1 MKPQTTLAFV
11 FLLLFAVQ
19 VQALAMGPA
28 RVEYI
33 FKPGMQGEF
42 TLKVTENAGEQT
54 SIVMYAEGELA
65 EYITDISPSN
75 FTLKAHETRDVIYKF
90 KLPESLPKYGRNET
104 LVIAKTASLQRQ
116 RFGQFTATVAIGHQ
130 WWVHVPYPYKYAE
143 ATVRTENVPLSV
155 ILDKQPMFFDVRITN
170 LGSEDLQTALTFEI
184 KSPEGKTLKKFAPR
198 NNPLPL
204 RESKIEEF
212 DWIPEDPSSIRPG
225 IYSTVAK
232 VEFGGDKPT
241 IAGGDFKIGTV
252 AVVPQSIEH
261 ENIYSDEI
269 GKIQV
274 RLESLWG
281 NQIQGIYSDA
291 YLLEEGSTNTAA
303 LKKTSASNTINMDSW
318 STGEVEMFLD
328 ARGIPAK
335 TYDLNVVSY
344 FGTAHASKI
353 FKLEIKPKR
362 ENPTEPKPERDNSQ
376 LYLLGV
382 IGLLFAIILALAF
395 VAFRK
400 RK

>member
-1 MKPQTTLAFV
+1 MKPQTVLAFG

-33 FKPGMQGEF
+33 FKPGMSGEF
-42 TLKVTENAGEQT
+42 TLKVIENAGEQT
-54 SIVMYAEGELA
+54 SIVMYAEGDLA

-75 FTLKAHETRDVIYKF
+75 FTLKAQETKDVVYKF
-90 KLPESLPKYGRNET
+90 RLPESLPKYGRNET
-104 LVIAKTASLQRQ
+104 LVIAKTAALQRQ
-116 RFGQFTATVAIGHQ
+116 RFGQFIASVAIGHQ

-143 ATVRTENVPLSV
+143 AIVRSENIPLSV
-155 ILDKQPMFFDVRITN
+155 ILDRQPAFFDVRITN

-184 KSPEGKTLKKFAPR
+184 RNSEGKILKKFAPR
-198 NNPLPL
+198 NNPLAL

-212 DWIPEDPSSIRPG
+212 DWLPDNPDAIRPG
-225 IYSTVAK
+225 VYSAIAT

-241 IAGGDFKIGTV
+241 KNDSGFKIGTV
-252 AVVPQSIEH
+252 SIVPQSIES
-261 ENIYSDEI
+261 EGIYSEEI
-269 GKIQV
+269 GKIKIT
-274 RLESLWG
+274 LESLWG
-281 NQIQGIYSDA
+281 NPIQGVYSDA
-291 YLLEEGSTNTAA
+291 YLLEEGGSSV
-303 LKKTSASNTINMDSW
+303 LKKTSLSNTINIDSW
-318 STGEVEMFLD
+318 SKGLVEVFLD
-328 ARGIPAK
+328 TGGIPPK

-362 ENPTEPKPERDNSQ
+362 ETPTEPKPEGDNSQ

-382 IGLLFAIILALAF
+382 IGALFVIILALAYF
-395 VAFRK
+395 ALRK